1 MDESLGQALACL
13 GRPGMSFPTPGVKV
27 SQIDLSFQYFTF
39 DLIQVKFETDLT
51 MQSQDA
57 PSYRPP
63 PITHPQ
69 DQLNSCKLSASCSR
83 PVVSSALPNTP
94 HDTPQN
100 LLLEEPHVAPQKHQ
114 TKPISPPVPQGQLN
128 SCKLSANRPSVV
140 PKIPPRIP
148 QTSPQSPPT
157 LEELDF
163 QDVKFKSTD
172 IRLRQPKE
180 HSTSAHQPLVNT
192 AVKAKVTITVFT
204 FYIYNSF

>member
-1 MDESLGQALACL
+1 MSL
-13 GRPGMSFPTPGVKV
+13 PTPGEKV
-27 SQIDLSFQYFTF
+27 SQIDLSFQHLMF
-39 DLIQVKFETDLT
+39 DFIQVQFETEEQAV
-51 MQSQDA
+51 QSQDT

-63 PITHPQ
+63 PITHTQ

-100 LLLEEPHVAPQKHQ
+100 LLSNEINATHQKHPTQ
-114 TKPISPPVPQGQLN
+114 TTPQGQLN